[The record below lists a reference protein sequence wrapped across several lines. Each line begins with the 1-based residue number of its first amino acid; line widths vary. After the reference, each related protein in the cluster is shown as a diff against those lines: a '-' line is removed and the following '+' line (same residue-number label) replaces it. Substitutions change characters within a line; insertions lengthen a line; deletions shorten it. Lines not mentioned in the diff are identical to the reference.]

1 MGPNQSSR
9 NGAATKE
16 MKTSYYKLLGVE
28 RHATDDQIKK
38 AYRKKA
44 LELHPDR
51 NHGDE
56 EHATMVFAEVQS
68 AYEVLSDPNE
78 RAWYDMH
85 EPAILSGEDFGGVPM
100 YDGSSITTADDLA
113 RLVSKFNG
121 RVNFTDAPSG
131 FFGFLRETFERLA
144 KEEELA
150 ASWGMSRDHIKVPEY
165 PSFGRKDDTYET
177 VVKKFYNAWSAFST
191 VKSFEWCDTYQESG
205 DRQTRR
211 YAEQENR
218 KARNEGIREFNDAVR
233 SLVALVRKRDP
244 RYVPTEQSE
253 AEREKTLRDAA
264 AAQAAR
270 ARAANEAKMQTEVP
284 EWAKSRD
291 SDSLAGMVGDF
302 EEAEETEEEEVLE
315 CVACN
320 KIFKSEKQ
328 WEAHEKSKKHQK
340 AVYALQKKMRKDNA
354 NLGLNSDLSGTTT
367 PDIHDEE
374 LAKPT
379 ENPLRADD
387 STDGEDDA
395 ENTQTPEENGEDD
408 GENTQSLEESGSVL
422 DDAVADDA
430 AHDTQS
436 EHEDSDR
443 SAPEAI
449 QNRLQKT
456 SVQDELDTSRATQ
469 LDDHDE
475 PTPNK
480 PIGKAAQKRA
490 KKAVAA
496 ARGDQPEAKQ
506 KCSGCDA
513 AFPTRTQLFQHLK
526 KNPTHVA
533 LKTGAVGGGGA
544 KKKVKGKR

>member
-1 MGPNQSSR
+1 MGPNQSST
-9 NGAATKE
+9 NGTAKKE
-16 MKTSYYKLLGVE
+16 MKTSYYELLGVE

-51 NHGDE
+51 NHGNE

-85 EPAILSGEDFGGVPM
+85 EPAILSGENFGGVPM
-100 YDGSSITTADDLA
+100 YDGISITTADDLA
-113 RLVSKFNG
+113 RLVPKFNG
-121 RVNFTDAPSG
+121 KVAFTDAPSG
-131 FFGFLRETFERLA
+131 FFGFLRETFARLA
-144 KEEELA
+144 KEEEMA
-150 ASWGMSRDHIKVPEY
+150 ASWGISRDNTKVPEY
-165 PSFGRKDDTYET
+165 PSFGRKDDGYDP
-177 VVKKFYNAWSAFST
+177 VVKRFYNTWSAFST
-191 VKSFEWCDTYQESG
+191 VKSFTWCDPYQESG

-244 RYVPTEQSE
+244 RYVPTEQTE
-253 AEREKTLRDAA
+253 AEREKILRDAA

-270 ARAANEAKMQTEVP
+270 ARAENEVKMKAEVP

-291 SDSLAGMVGDF
+291 PDPLADMVGDF

-328 WEAHEKSKKHQK
+328 WESHEKSKKHQK

-354 NLGLNSDLSGTTT
+354 NLGLNNDPAEPTALDTHG
-367 PDIHDEE
+367 EE
-374 LAKPT
+374 PANIL
-379 ENPLRADD
+379 DD
-387 STDGEDDA
+387 VVAESTDSSIRANESTDSEDDA
-395 ENTQTPEENGEDD
+395 ANIQTQEPC
-408 GENTQSLEESGSVL
+408 GSMP
-422 DDAVADDA
+422 DDAVEDDM
-430 AHDTQS
+430 TQHANS
-436 EHEDSDR
+436 ENENSDCT
-443 SAPEAI
+443 SPESI
-449 QNRLQKT
+449 ENRLRNT
-456 SVQDELDTSRATQ
+456 GLNDELGPSPAAGI
-469 LDDHDE
+469 DE
-475 PTPNK
+475 LGDNPNK
-480 PIGKAAQKRA
+480 RMGKAAQKRA

-526 KNPTHVA
+526 RNPNHVA
-533 LKTGAVGGGGA
+533 LKTEVVGGGRA
-544 KKKVKGKR
+544 KKKAKGKK